1 MFVGFPSETPDELF
15 DTMQFI
21 YDNQEY
27 IQVVHSGRF
36 ALCKGTE
43 IFLNPEKFDIE
54 IEHTGLSSPEYKVK
68 YKRGTTGEKAPE
80 YYHHY
85 LVSFLDHVAISPSFG
100 RLRDHALL
108 RYVKIPL
115 EHDLKVRKKIPQPVR
130 PTVLR
135 HFNYTV

>member
-1 MFVGFPSETPDELF
+1 
-15 DTMQFI
+15 MQFI

-36 ALCKGTE
+36 TLCKGTE

-68 YKRGTTGEKAPE
+68 YKRGTTGEKAKE
-80 YYHHY
+80 YYLHY
-85 LVSFLDHVAISPSFG
+85 RISFLNQVAISLPFG

-108 RYVKIPL
+108 RYAKIPL

-130 PTVLR
+130 PKSTDLGTV
-135 HFNYTV
+135 